1 MARLLPPTL
10 QILRRR
16 RASRSHFST
25 APSLVSPPSK
35 AVLYDEHG
43 APDQVLRVADVPPV
57 HLGDRDVCVRM
68 LAAPINPS
76 DINRIEGVY
85 PVRPP
90 LPGAVGGYE
99 GVGQVHA
106 LGPAVTAPL
115 SPGDWVIPSP
125 PSFGNPSCLVS
136 LRELE
141 FQSGRRPLNLAACRD
156 MADLHRQARECV
168 AQGPQR
174 CAHGIRRHRHREPLD
189 RAQDAPRLRKT
200 QSWCS
205 FTCFILAC

>member
-1 MARLLPPTL
+1 MAPPSRLLPPTL

-16 RASRSHFST
+16 CASRCHFST

-43 APDQVLRVADVPPV
+43 APEQVLRVADAPLV

-136 LRELE
+136 LLELE
-141 FQSGRRPLNLAACRD
+141 WSCNQGRG
-156 MADLHRQARECV
+156 H
-168 AQGPQR
+168 
-174 CAHGIRRHRHREPLD
+174 
-189 RAQDAPRLRKT
+189 
-200 QSWCS
+200 
-205 FTCFILAC
+205 

>member
-1 MARLLPPTL
+1 MAPPSRLLPATL

-16 RASRSHFST
+16 CASRFST
-25 APSLVSPPSK
+25 ASSLASPPSK

-85 PVRPP
+85 PIRPP

-125 PSFGNPSCLVS
+125 ASFGIAS
-136 LRELE
+136 R
-141 FQSGRRPLNLAACRD
+141 
-156 MADLHRQARECV
+156 DLHPRHHSS
-168 AQGPQR
+168 QR
-174 CAHGIRRHRHREPLD
+174 
-189 RAQDAPRLRKT
+189 
-200 QSWCS
+200 
-205 FTCFILAC
+205 